1 MHPLIWYKTAT
12 LQMSVNSIRL
22 ARDSQSRARRVASNH
37 LLAQRTMLSE
47 KTSLAFIVATIL
59 VLVIAARSGTD
70 SNNTEKKHV
79 VPQPLQWSVV
89 NVNSSD
95 CFSTGTPDEWVR
107 ELDEPG
113 SRAVKNVQDDGS
125 VWITKDLG
133 GGNTSRWELFPT
145 RLACLNS
152 ISNYTYVIRH

>member
-1 MHPLIWYKTAT
+1 
-12 LQMSVNSIRL
+12 MSAINIRL
-22 ARDSQSRARRVASNH
+22 ARDSESKAMRVASNH
-37 LLAQRTMLSE
+37 LLDQRTMFSE
-47 KTSLAFIVATIL
+47 KTSLTIIIAIIL
-59 VLVIAARSGTD
+59 VLVIAARSGID
-70 SNNTEKKHV
+70 SNKTEKKHV

-113 SRAVKNVQDDGS
+113 ARAVKTVRDDGS